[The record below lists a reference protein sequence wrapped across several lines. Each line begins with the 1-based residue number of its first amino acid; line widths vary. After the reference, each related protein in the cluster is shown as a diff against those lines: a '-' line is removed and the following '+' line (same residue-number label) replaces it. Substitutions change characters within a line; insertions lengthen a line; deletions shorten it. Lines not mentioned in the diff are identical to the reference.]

1 MKFILTIIMC
11 SIIDGQTTC
20 IPPYIFEKE
29 YNDVY
34 DCMIEGYNKANDKTI
49 ELGREQVNKYKIY
62 IKFGCSEQSE
72 VDELKEKGE
81 GV

>member
-11 SIIDGQTTC
+11 SIIEGQTTC
-20 IPPYIFEKE
+20 IPPYVFETE

-34 DCMIEGYNKANDKTI
+34 DCMVDGYNKANDKTI

-72 VDELKEKGE
+72 VDKLKEKGE

>member
-11 SIIDGQTTC
+11 SIIEGQTTC
-20 IPPYIFEKE
+20 TQPYIFETE

-34 DCMIEGYNKANDKTI
+34 DCMVDGYNKANDKTI

-72 VDELKEKGE
+72 VDKLKEKGE